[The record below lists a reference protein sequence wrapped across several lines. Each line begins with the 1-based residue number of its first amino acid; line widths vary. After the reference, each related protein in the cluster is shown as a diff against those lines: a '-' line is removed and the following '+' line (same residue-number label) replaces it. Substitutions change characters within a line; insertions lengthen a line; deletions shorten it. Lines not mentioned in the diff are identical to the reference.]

1 MNPVVDYAEM
11 AGKVQEQRFAPR
23 RVLLV
28 TAIVGAVIMGDS
40 MLYNVLPSQVTAFG
54 VPIGLVGVLLSANRF
69 VRIASNPM
77 AAWVF
82 DRFGLDRPLLVAI
95 VLSVGTTV
103 AYGAGE
109 GFAVLLVARILW
121 GVCYSLLRL
130 GGYLVVLEGSR
141 ETNRG
146 RMMGFFSG
154 GQRAG
159 SVVGVLLGGLLFDL
173 TGRAT
178 SFFIVAGLGL
188 LSLPLPFALGRDES
202 AGAEAAQATDRGIEY
217 TAPSPHDSAR
227 GRSRLWDMLVSPVPE
242 LNRRRLH
249 QLFAADFTFFSFH
262 LVLNGVLVST
272 LGFYLNQEL
281 GDGVTVAGV
290 LVGVATLNGVL
301 LATDW
306 IATMFAPFLGHLSD
320 RFGRE
325 RVLLLAAPICLLG
338 LGLLAYPVLLWL
350 TLLWLPVA
358 FVATAASL
366 TSLDALV
373 GGLAPLHRRA
383 QVMSRYASWQDVGS
397 AIGPLLAYAVIDF
410 VSLTVVYVVG
420 ALLLSGAY
428 ALFIAAFKS
437 TITREGV

>member
-1 MNPVVDYAEM
+1 MDNVKES
-11 AGKVQEQRFAPR
+11 RLAPR

-28 TAIVGAVIMGDS
+28 TTIVGAVIMGDS
-40 MLYNVLPSQVTAFG
+40 MLYNVLPSQVAAFG
-54 VPIGLVGVLLSANRF
+54 VPTGLVGVLLSANRF

-77 AAWVF
+77 AAWIF
-82 DRFGLDRPLLVAI
+82 DRFGLDRPLLFVVI
-95 VLSVGTTV
+95 LSVGTTV

-109 GFAVLLVARILW
+109 GFAVLLIARILW

-130 GGYLVVLEGSR
+130 GGYLVVLEASG
-141 ETNRG
+141 EGNRG

-159 SVVGVLLGGLLFDL
+159 SVVGVLLGGLLFDI

-188 LSLPLPFALGRDES
+188 LSLPLPLALSRGES
-202 AGAEAAQATDRGIEY
+202 AAAEVAQTDDMEKEDTGQAA
-217 TAPSPHDSAR
+217 HDSAK
-227 GRSRLWDMLVSPVPE
+227 GRSRIWDLLVSPVPE
-242 LNRRRLH
+242 LDTRRLH
-249 QLFAADFTFFSFH
+249 QLLAADITFFSFH
-262 LVLNGVLVST
+262 LVLNGVLVAT

-290 LVGVATLNGVL
+290 LIGVATLNGAL

-320 RFGRE
+320 KFGRV
-325 RVLLLAAPICLLG
+325 RVLLFAAPICLTG
-338 LGLLAYPVLLWL
+338 LVLLAYPVLLWL
-350 TLLWLPVA
+350 TLLWLPLA

-383 QVMSRYASWQDVGS
+383 QVMSRYASWQDAGS
-397 AIGPLLAYAVIDF
+397 AIGPLLAYAVISF
-410 VSLTVVYVVG
+410 LSMTVIYAAGAILMVV
-420 ALLLSGAY
+420 AY
-428 ALFIAAFKS
+428 ALFVAAFRR
-437 TITREGV
+437 TIATEGAS